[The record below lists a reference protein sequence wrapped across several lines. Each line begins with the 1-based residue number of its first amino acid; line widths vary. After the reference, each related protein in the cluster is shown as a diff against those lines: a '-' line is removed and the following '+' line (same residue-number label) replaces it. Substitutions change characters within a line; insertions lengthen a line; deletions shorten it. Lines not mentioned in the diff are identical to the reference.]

1 MRRAIIRFVASL
13 EDSQKYH
20 VFIAVIVALC
30 IVAICIGIYVD
41 KYYKYSEI
49 DPLMMGIRIGNKKSA
64 EEIVT
69 LKASFNELFSNDVKS
84 TADEDSEEYN
94 FERIN
99 ESLGSIVYN
108 AYDLQQDT
116 DFYNVDADIPQLNIN
131 AENAKKINQEIYE
144 TYYKTAYIKM
154 RNIEG
159 MTVYNVKFAAFVNN
173 TYLSLVIKST
183 LKEDSKP
190 EKVMIKT
197 YNYNMATDSLFTIE
211 DLIKLKNETN
221 ESIQDTITK
230 EIQTSDANAKILAK
244 EYGALYTRNLE
255 SEIYKVKNT
264 ENFFLTQ
271 DGYVYIVYAYGNTD
285 DTNEMDIVIF

>member
-1 MRRAIIRFVASL
+1 MGERSTRESIIATLENRTT
-13 EDSQKYH
+13 EDST
-20 VFIAVIVALC
+20 
-30 IVAICIGIYVD
+30 IGT
-41 KYYKYSEI
+41 
-49 DPLMMGIRIGNKKSA
+49 
-64 EEIVT
+64 VT
-69 LKASFNELFSNDVKS
+69 TDDVK
-84 TADEDSEEYN
+84 TTEDGDNEDVG
-94 FERIN
+94 FDRIN
-99 ESLGSIVYN
+99 ESLDSIVYN

-116 DFYNVDADIPQLNIN
+116 DFYNVDANIPQLNVN

-144 TYYKTAYIKM
+144 EYYKTAYIKM

-173 TYLSLVIKST
+173 TCLSLVIKST
-183 LKEDSKP
+183 LKEDNKP

-197 YNYNMATDSLFTIE
+197 YNYNIANDSLITIE

-230 EIQTSDANAKILAK
+230 EIQTSDANARILAK

-255 SEIYKVKNT
+255 SDIYKVKNT